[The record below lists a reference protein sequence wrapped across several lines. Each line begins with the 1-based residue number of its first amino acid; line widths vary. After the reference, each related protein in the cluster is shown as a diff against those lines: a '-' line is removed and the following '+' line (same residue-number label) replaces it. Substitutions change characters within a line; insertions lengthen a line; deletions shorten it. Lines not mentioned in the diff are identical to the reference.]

1 MVSAIGN
8 FFDNAQIQAIKAKKQ
23 PETAGSLAFGG
34 TETAGSLAF
43 GPLGNNVGGTF
54 CAMA

>member
-54 CAMA
+54 CARA